1 MYTSAEK
8 WCRLRKVCWFNR
20 LLPIRENSWQKACPK
35 TEIDLQSPNI
45 LLFFQMLNLLKIRCS
60 IGVALTLCAMIL
72 QACVPDAPRLNPFDP
87 GSGSEATA
95 ISGRVFTYYEPRQP
109 LAGVLLRLQP
119 LNIAA
124 VTDAAGNF
132 SFANVPAG
140 DYQLIASGENWS
152 ADTTTVSVSAQNLQ
166 QERTFFLNA
175 LPRVSRYRF
184 FSEHID
190 RIFPGEQYIAR
201 LSVIA
206 EDPDGPGDIRELH
219 LEIPGLS
226 FARQLAPTARV
237 DSFTLTIEDI
247 ELPENNLFLLT
258 EYECNIILFDDPGA
272 QVSDGPFRLS
282 RIIEQKPLPLSPAR
296 FDTTDAR
303 PQFQWQRFLVP
314 YQFSYQVDIYNLI
327 AGIPVLVGQQTLAD
341 PFTSQWQS
349 VDSLAD
355 GQYYWTLGVR
365 DLLGNFSRSEE
376 QYFLIRQ

>member
-8 WCRLRKVCWFNR
+8 WCRLRKVCWFNS

-60 IGVALTLCAMIL
+60 IGVALALCAMIL
-72 QACVPDAPRLNPFDP
+72 PACVPDAPRLNPFDP

-152 ADTTTVSVSAQNLQ
+152 ADTTSVSVSAQNLQ

-190 RIFPGEQYIAR
+190 RIFRSGLYPPR

-206 EDPDGPGDIRELH
+206 EDPTTTAISANCIWRLRTR
-219 LEIPGLS
+219 
-226 FARQLAPTARV
+226 FRQLAPTARV
-237 DSFTLTIEDI
+237 DSFTHGHGHRFA
-247 ELPENNLFLLT
+247 PENSLLLLLL

-272 QVSDGPFRLS
+272 QVADGRSGFRGLS
-282 RIIEQKPLPLSPAR
+282 SEKPLPLSR
-296 FDTTDAR
+296 RDST
-303 PQFQWQRFLVP
+303 QR
-314 YQFSYQVDIYNLI
+314 
-327 AGIPVLVGQQTLAD
+327 
-341 PFTSQWQS
+341 
-349 VDSLAD
+349 
-355 GQYYWTLGVR
+355 
-365 DLLGNFSRSEE
+365 
-376 QYFLIRQ
+376 